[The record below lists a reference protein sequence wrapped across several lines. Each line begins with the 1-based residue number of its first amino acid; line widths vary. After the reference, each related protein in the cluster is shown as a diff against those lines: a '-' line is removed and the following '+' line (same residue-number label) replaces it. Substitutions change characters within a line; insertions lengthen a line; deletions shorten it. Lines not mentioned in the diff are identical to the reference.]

1 MSSQTASPA
10 DVLDDTPVA
19 KVLRSAKRRVIAA
32 LDLGFLDEWMDNGPG
47 RNPKYDRSRMLRG
60 LLLCTAEV
68 KFQFRELEECFDS
81 VIGRLICDFDDETPV
96 LSTIWECLNRL
107 QPYIQRV
114 FDRILQLLDSVGLYG
129 DHFAFDSTHLPCSRT
144 DSDGVW
150 MWESASEEW
159 IYGYGLLVAV
169 DCASDL
175 PAGAV
180 VVQRKQHPE
189 TATLECLER
198 LAENTAVTMVLGDW
212 AFDTLEFHDRCVDRQ
227 ILPVCTYN
235 PRNTADPL
243 DIMFRIEAI
252 TEENGVQLDCDAL
265 QDAFDGRIA
274 VERFFSTT
282 KEGDRRLDFRVQGC
296 HRVETHV
303 GLVLIDRL
311 LTALANRLD
320 DPTANLRKAKPW

>member
-1 MSSQTASPA
+1 M
-10 DVLDDTPVA
+10 
-19 KVLRSAKRRVIAA
+19 
-32 LDLGFLDEWMDNGPG
+32 
-47 RNPKYDRSRMLRG
+47 
-60 LLLCTAEV
+60 
-68 KFQFRELEECFDS
+68 
-81 VIGRLICDFDDETPV
+81 IGRLICDFDDETPV
-96 LSTIWECLNRL
+96 LSTIWECWNRL

-114 FDRILQLLDSVGLYG
+114 FDRIVQLLDSVGLYG

-159 IYGYGLLVAV
+159 VYGYGLLVAV
-169 DCASDL
+169 DCASNL

-189 TATLECLER
+189 TATLEAFER
-198 LAENTAVTMVLGDW
+198 LVDNTDVTMVLSDS
-212 AFDTLEFHDRCVDRQ
+212 AFDTLEFHDRCVERQ

-235 PRNTADPL
+235 PRNTADTL
-243 DIMFRIEAI
+243 DIVFWIEAI
-252 TEENGVQLDCDAL
+252 AEESGVQLDRDAL

-282 KEGDRRLDFRVQGC
+282 KEDDRRLDFRVQGR

-320 DPTANLRKAKPW
+320 YPTANLRKAKPW

>member
-1 MSSQTASPA
+1 MSSQTALPA
-10 DVLDDTPVA
+10 DVLEDTPVA

-47 RNPKYDRSRMLRG
+47 RNPKYDRSQMLRG

-81 VIGRLICDFDDETPV
+81 LIGRLICDFDDETPV
-96 LSTIWECLNRL
+96 LSTIWECWNRL

-114 FDRILQLLDSVGLYG
+114 FDRIVQLLDSVGLYG
-129 DHFAFDSTHLPCSRT
+129 DRFAFDSTHLPCART
-144 DSDGVW
+144 DPDGVW

-159 IYGYGLLVAV
+159 VYGYGLLVAV

-189 TATLECLER
+189 TATLECFER
-198 LAENTAVTMVLGDW
+198 LIENTDVTIVLGDS

-243 DIMFRIEAI
+243 DIVFRVED
-252 TEENGVQLDCDAL
+252 TVEEHDVHFDRDAL
-265 QDAFDGRIA
+265 SDAFDGRIA
-274 VERFFSTT
+274 VERFFSTF
-282 KEGDRRLDFRVQGC
+282 KEDDRRLDFRVQGRR
-296 HRVETHV
+296 RVETHV

-320 DPTANLRKAKPW
+320 DPSANLRRTKPW